1 MLRELVERFGYRYRQ
16 WTAEKFGDKVGAGE
30 PLPVI
35 SPKTESSWAM
45 VLRFLWRMVWG
56 LVLISAVGRIAAAKF
71 PTARDAIATGAVA
84 LAIIWVGVGL
94 FIMAGEF
101 LGKQSD
107 RDSDGKSI

>member
-56 LVLISAVGRIAAAKF
+56 LVLISALGRIAAANF
-71 PTARDAIATGAVA
+71 PTAREPIGTGIIA
-84 LAIIWVGVGL
+84 LAIIWIAVGL

-101 LGKQSD
+101 LAKQSD
-107 RDSDGKSI
+107 RDGDGTSI